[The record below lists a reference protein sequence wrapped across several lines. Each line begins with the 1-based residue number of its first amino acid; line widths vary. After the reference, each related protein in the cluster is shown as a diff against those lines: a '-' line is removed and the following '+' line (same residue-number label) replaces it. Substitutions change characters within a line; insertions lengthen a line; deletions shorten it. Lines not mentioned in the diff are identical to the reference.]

1 MAWSCMAW
9 TRSRFGIRLDG
20 EPVILRP
27 FAHRAVV
34 KRKIVVAQ
42 LVQQEEIDGG
52 GDAAAAI
59 AHHALVLADAL
70 ALEFCRR
77 IGERNE
83 VLALGVDK
91 LSGGD
96 IHAARYPPRPA
107 VTAGLQ
113 PLVKLRAQGV
123 DDHGAAIPER
133 RRYASLVDEQT
144 RPRRGLKACARV
156 SLRRPALERAGFRLP
171 FVEAAIQNG
180 RSVESDRAQHPP
192 KARRP
197 HHAANAVK
205 HDPCTLA
212 DAMAGESRLEPTPH
226 RHHESQSRGPI
237 GELAL

>member
-9 TRSRFGIRLDG
+9 TRSRLGIRLDG
-20 EPVILRP
+20 ERVILRP

-96 IHAARYPPRPA
+96 IQASPDPP
-107 VTAGLQ
+107 
-113 PLVKLRAQGV
+113 
-123 DDHGAAIPER
+123 
-133 RRYASLVDEQT
+133 
-144 RPRRGLKACARV
+144 
-156 SLRRPALERAGFRLP
+156 
-171 FVEAAIQNG
+171 
-180 RSVESDRAQHPP
+180 PP
-192 KARRP
+192 
-197 HHAANAVK
+197 AANGGGPPPPEMPA
-205 HDPCTLA
+205 
-212 DAMAGESRLEPTPH
+212 H
-226 RHHESQSRGPI
+226 R
-237 GELAL
+237 A